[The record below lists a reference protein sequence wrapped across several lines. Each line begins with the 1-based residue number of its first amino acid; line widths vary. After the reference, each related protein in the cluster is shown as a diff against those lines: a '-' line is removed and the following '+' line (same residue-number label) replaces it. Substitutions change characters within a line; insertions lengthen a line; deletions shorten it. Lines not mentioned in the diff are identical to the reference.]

1 MSIASAH
8 ESNTVYDVPPQKRS
22 EAGGKQAPSSRS
34 PRFAPRGEIPDNA
47 FARLVER
54 RREELGLSWYDI
66 AKLGGFGSH
75 TIVYALAR
83 KVEWK
88 QPPRQETLKRI
99 AKALSLPLDVVK
111 AAAAEACGYQ
121 QHEISVPLDAAEDV
135 KVVVAT
141 MTDLTT
147 EDREELRRR
156 AVAFAQEVRAE
167 RLRKATG
174 GG

>member
-1 MSIASAH
+1 MSLPLAH
-8 ESNTVYDVPPQKRS
+8 ETSNVYDVPPKKKS
-22 EAGGKQAPSSRS
+22 EAGGKQTSSSRS
-34 PRFAPRGEIPDNA
+34 PRYAGRGEIPDNP
-47 FARLVER
+47 FARMIER

-88 QPPRQETLKRI
+88 QPPRQDTLKRI
-99 AKALSLPLDVVK
+99 AKALSLDLDVVK
-111 AAAAEACGYQ
+111 SAAAEACGYNLQ
-121 QHEISVPLDAAEDV
+121 EITVPLDAAEDV
-135 KVVVAT
+135 KVVVAA
-141 MTDLTT
+141 MTELSDT
-147 EDREELRRR
+147 DREELRRR
-156 AVAFAQEVRAE
+156 AVAFAEEIRAE

>member
-8 ESNTVYDVPPQKRS
+8 ESPSVYDVPPKKRADGS
-22 EAGGKQAPSSRS
+22 AKQTPSSRS
-34 PRFAPRGEIPDNA
+34 PRYAAKGEIPDNA
-47 FARLVER
+47 FARLIER

-66 AKLGGFGSH
+66 AKIGGFGSH

-88 QPPRQETLKRI
+88 QPPRQETLRRI

-121 QHEISVPLDAAEDV
+121 QQEISVPLDAAEDV

-141 MTDLTT
+141 MTDLSAA
-147 EDREELRRR
+147 DREELRRR

-167 RLRKATG
+167 RLRKATDTG
-174 GG
+174 